1 MNISVKILET
11 TSQISNL
18 IANTLKPEVDK
29 VLSIAGKKTVEKIK
43 PLLADGLRSEPEYQS
58 LTSGKLRLEFGI
70 PNPGSIDSIINKLAD
85 TATVEVSSSKI
96 TSNGISGN
104 FRVTALKS
112 DDMNGLLSD
121 NDAVVIDAERGY
133 TLPWLS
139 WLLYEGNKPVV
150 KNYQVRLGNNPFS
163 RTGMAIMVD
172 SSDSWRVPP
181 EFAGTVNNNWTT
193 RAIDRI
199 SNQII
204 DILRKSIEDSI

>member
-29 VLSIAGKKTVEKIK
+29 VLSIAGKKSVEKIK

-172 SSDSWRVPP
+172 SPDSWRVPP

>member
-29 VLSIAGKKTVEKIK
+29 VLSIAGKKSVEKIK